1 MGVQL
6 HGGIRTTGEHPA
18 HPDLKLAKADQLAYD
33 TARAHDA
40 ARAGPMDLEAGGQ
53 R

>member
-1 MGVQL
+1 MVASVRRGSIQR
-6 HGGIRTTGEHPA
+6 I
-18 HPDLKLAKADQLAYD
+18 PDLKLAKADQLAYD
-33 TARAHDA
+33 TARAHHA